1 MTTIIKNAD
10 IYTSDEKNLKANCI
24 VFSGKEIDFVGDET
38 DLDMEKYAD
47 ADIRDIGGKCLMP
60 GFIDSH
66 VHPGWITKSLWHV
79 RLPWTEDVNE
89 LLAFVKKFGE
99 EHPKSEYPFIYF
111 EYYPTSMFDE
121 HGPTKEL
128 LDTAI
133 SDRPVLCQDFGE
145 HL

>member
-10 IYTSDEKNLKANCI
+10 IYTSDEKNPRANCI
-24 VFSGKEIDFVGDET
+24 VFSGKEIDFVGDEA

-79 RLPWTEDVNE
+79 RLPWTEDVDE

-121 HGPTKEL
+121 HGPTTEL

-133 SDRPVLCQDFGE
+133 SDRPVLCQDFG
-145 HL
+145 